1 MAICALFSR
10 KPLKKKKKKGHLF
23 TVMQQSLD
31 CAQKFLFASMTHPH
45 PRTLIFILLADIP
58 KLF

>member
-1 MAICALFSR
+1 MAICALFSG
-10 KPLKKKKKKGHLF
+10 KPLKKKKKGHPF

-45 PRTLIFILLADIP
+45 PRTLIFILLTDIS
-58 KLF
+58 KLL